1 MNFME
6 KLRGDMLILYH
17 ITVVEKGLPTSD
29 FRLPTSDFRLPTS
42 TLRLPIVILRLL
54 PSLWLFIT
62 FPDEYKLSNVD
73 LKDQA

>member
-17 ITVVEKGLPTSD
+17 ITVAEKG
-29 FRLPTSDFRLPTS
+29 LPTSDFRLPTS